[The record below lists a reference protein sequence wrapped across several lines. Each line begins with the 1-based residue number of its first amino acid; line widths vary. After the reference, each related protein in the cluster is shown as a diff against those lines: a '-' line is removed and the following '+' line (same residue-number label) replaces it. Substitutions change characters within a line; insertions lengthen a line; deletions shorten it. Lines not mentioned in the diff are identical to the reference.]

1 MRDCLK
7 HQTTK
12 TMNTK
17 ASPLARLRHHVS
29 GAIQRGEAVAIT
41 EHHQFYTCR
50 AISRKTGEKFSPRFD
65 LLPMN
70 HEAVCNF
77 MDACRNRFTD
87 YEVFPW
93 PQNVPLS
100 GPPVFAES
108 YRETSLSNS

>member
-1 MRDCLK
+1 M
-7 HQTTK
+7 K
-12 TMNTK
+12 TPFNSETLP
-17 ASPLARLRHHVS
+17 ASHPLQRLSFHV
-29 GAIQRGEAVAIT
+29 AEAVKQSGGFGIT
-41 EHHQFYTCR
+41 EHRQFYTCR
-50 AISRKTGEKFSPRFD
+50 AINRKTGKKFPPRFD

-93 PQNVPLS
+93 PQNVPFS
-100 GPPVFAES
+100 GPPVLAES